1 MQKCPKCHLP
11 RDSRIC
17 PHCGHV
23 RKTPEETGKFLTGQV
38 VRYKQAQYKIV
49 RKATLAPAPKFPI
62 AGAET
67 WVQDPPRWWLRSV
80 EEDTLICVDEVEI
93 LYVPEFAR

>member
-23 RKTPEETGKFLTGQV
+23 RKTPQEVGTFLTGQLV
-38 VRYKQAQYKIV
+38 LYKDSPYHIV
-49 RKATLAPAPKFPI
+49 RKATPAPAPKFLVVG
-62 AGAET
+62 AGT
-67 WVQDPPRWWLRSV
+67 WVQDPPRWWLRSL
-80 EEDTLICVDEVEI
+80 EIDTLICVDEVEI
-93 LYVPEFAR
+93 MSIPLFAR